1 MGKVAAN
8 RRTVFKIGNRYKL
21 TQVLKV
27 LLCSSTL
34 FLACAEDPE
43 NNLADQSESCIQ
55 GKCDRVSDEVQELY
69 SDMKRINLDDLVSL
83 GAGLATDELNSLLTE
98 IPFID
103 LKLSETS
110 VFGLQER
117 VLFGETMINSI
128 QALQAG
134 LTSGLGE
141 EAFAT
146 KINAL
151 RMKTLENSPYEVFAE
166 SSFKIGAALS
176 SSWSL
181 DHDDDLLGSLGFDLS
196 PSMEAMVIAP
206 YRDVS
211 EAVLASPLQVLK
223 ELQGFVLPRD
233 MNDIIALVPGSS
245 VTMRGKGVVGM
256 NLNVGVPLVATSI
269 AQYLNLSAKFS
280 GGARV
285 SLSGDLDVQLVR
297 GEGQSAYLD
306 VGLTEQKVKHF
317 SVAVHSAYGI
327 EGLPTAELSIGG
339 LKVDL
344 ADVLSDALER
354 QLNEKLG
361 LFDAQ
366 RSSSSLEGR
375 ISVARFEFDLSNAT
389 SSVVQAL
396 QQGMKGDLRLA
407 QALAIR
413 ETSGVKQHFQLTKD
427 FEVDSKY
434 LGFRLL
440 SMRFFS
446 STEEARGSVH
456 IGSNGERQEILYDEI
471 DRKSGLFFTER
482 GSSWRQTTSTLSDT
496 NGDSRSLNNARLVL
510 TEHDNFLSKDQINDH
525 LDALLSYFY
534 GYQPVFEDI
543 GVVCDELS
551 EFADHACGN
560 RPDSNDQPY
569 ERRRYEDCVANLP
582 LNDTMRDLINQAY
595 ERSSAYDNRWAS
607 DDFDAT
613 TSTAQILGEAILASR
628 VGISSVHDIPNA
640 GLTGPT
646 GTIVTQVRF
655 SNEGID
661 RLMAADAPKIFS
673 EALMSMMALMDLD
686 RSDDIDD
693 RFDERSDYLE
703 NKARRIS
710 DVQESYESL
719 TNRYQQ
725 FTGVGALTWR
735 DGTPVSEEVNLLL
748 IPQDTTQSPSI
759 SSIAQL
765 KGQLVGSLYGTLV
778 EAAKRLG
785 EPDTLLI
792 GYALLQMVSPSQIEL
807 MVNAQFETDHD
818 GQYNRY
824 DLDLYGKGNAS
835 FIEAGMFDLDALL
848 GAKEL

>member
-1 MGKVAAN
+1 MGKMAAN
-8 RRTVFKIGNRYKL
+8 HRTVFKIGNRYNL
-21 TQVLKV
+21 TQILKV

-34 FLACAEDPE
+34 FVACAEDLE
-43 NNLADQSESCIQ
+43 NKSVDQSESCIQ

-151 RMKTLENSPYEVFAE
+151 RMKTLENTPYEVFAE

-181 DHDDDLLGSLGFDLS
+181 DHDDDLLGSLGFDLT
-196 PSMEAMVIAP
+196 PSMEAMIIAP

-285 SLSGDLDVQLVR
+285 SISGDLDVQLVR
-297 GEGQSAYLD
+297 GEGQTAYLD

-389 SSVVQAL
+389 SSVAQAI

-482 GSSWRQTTSTLSDT
+482 GSSWRQTTSTLSDL
-496 NGDSRSLNNARLVL
+496 NGESRSLNNARLVL

-534 GYQPVFEDI
+534 GYQSVFEDI
-543 GVVCDELS
+543 GVVCDEIS

-560 RPDSNDQPY
+560 RPDSNERPH

-582 LNDTMRDLINQAY
+582 LNDTMRDLINRTY
-595 ERSSAYDNRWAS
+595 ERSSLYDNRWSS

-613 TSTAQILGEAILASR
+613 TSTAQMLGEAILSSR
-628 VGISSVHDIPNA
+628 VGISSVHDIPNV
-640 GLTGPT
+640 GLSGPT

-655 SNEGID
+655 SDEGID

-807 MVNAQFETDHD
+807 MINAQFETDHD

>member
-117 VLFGETMINSI
+117 VLFGETMVNSI

>member
-1 MGKVAAN
+1 MGKMAAN
-8 RRTVFKIGNRYKL
+8 HRTVFKISNRYKL
-21 TQVLKV
+21 TQILKV
-27 LLCSSTL
+27 LLCSSSL
-34 FLACAEDPE
+34 FVACAEDLE
-43 NNLADQSESCIQ
+43 NKSVDQSESCIQ

-117 VLFGETMINSI
+117 VLFGETMVNSI

>member
-1 MGKVAAN
+1 MGKMAAN
-8 RRTVFKIGNRYKL
+8 HRTVFKVGNHYKL
-21 TQVLKV
+21 TQILKV

-34 FLACAEDPE
+34 FVACAEDLE
-43 NNLADQSESCIQ
+43 NKSVDQSESCIQ

-117 VLFGETMINSI
+117 VLFGETMVNSI

-297 GEGQSAYLD
+297 GEGQSVYLD

-366 RSSSSLEGR
+366 RSSSSLDGR

-389 SSVVQAL
+389 SSVTQAL

-482 GSSWRQTTSTLSDT
+482 GSSWRQTTSTLSDR

-543 GVVCDELS
+543 GVVCDEIS

-560 RPDSNDQPY
+560 RPDSNDRPY

-582 LNDTMRDLINQAY
+582 LNDTMRGLINQAY
-595 ERSSAYDNRWAS
+595 ERSSAYENRWSS

-613 TSTAQILGEAILASR
+613 TSTAQMLGEAILASR

-640 GLTGPT
+640 GLSGPT

-661 RLMAADAPKIFS
+661 RLMAVDAPKIFS

-824 DLDLYGKGNAS
+824 DLNLYGKGNAS